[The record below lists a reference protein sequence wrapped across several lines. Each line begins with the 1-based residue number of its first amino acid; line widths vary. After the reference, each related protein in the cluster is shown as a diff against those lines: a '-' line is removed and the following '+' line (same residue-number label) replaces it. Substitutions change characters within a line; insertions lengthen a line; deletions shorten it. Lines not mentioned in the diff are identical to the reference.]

1 MSVCVVTKS
10 HSLSRNLMNVV
21 PRFEIH
27 FEMHELRPILD
38 HDLPIVPFDFCP
50 SNVVVTSFR

>member
-27 FEMHELRPILD
+27 FEVNKLGPIFD
-38 HDLPIVPFDFCP
+38 HDLPVAPFDFRP
-50 SNVVVTSFR
+50 DNMVITSFR

>member
-21 PRFEIH
+21 PRFEIQ
-27 FEMHELRPILD
+27 FEMHELRPIFD
-38 HDLPIVPFDFCP
+38 HDLPIAPFDFSP
-50 SNVVVTSFR
+50 NNMIVTSFR